1 MNRFRPVSRLS
12 PLDIQAIRFI
22 PSSDDRLHEH
32 RTSGGVTWPAAAGS
46 QRAQTT
52 GSDVERTQHDAT
64 DRERQIDSDLQADA
78 AAGIAE
84 PDGKDL
90 EANDRDADGRRPW
103 ETPAANRQPSR
114 KALPGRPATTAMTIA
129 ANRSI

>member
-1 MNRFRPVSRLS
+1 MSIGFL
-12 PLDIQAIRFI
+12 
-22 PSSDDRLHEH
+22 
-32 RTSGGVTWPAAAGS
+32 GGVAASAAGS

-90 EANDRDADGRRPW
+90 EANDRDADGRQAW
-103 ETPAANRQPSR
+103 EIGSA
-114 KALPGRPATTAMTIA
+114 KRPAVQPPQCPAKPGENADDSRGGSLDLTV
-129 ANRSI
+129 